1 MVVGEEEEH
10 AAFGGGVR
18 RGSRGTGRGG
28 PPGAGAR
35 CERGFGAGTA
45 ERRAVAVEAELGT
58 WKREPGG
65 TSSGADVSWGGEA
78 DRLIDSPGRGRLGA
92 GGARTEAPPRLVEVT
107 HSSHIVVVERGTRE
121 REGAARRPFAE
132 RPRRFHRRHLHRT
145 SSLSARGEGRAA
157 PPRPS
162 AAPGSARRRP
172 GRRRRVYSYTS
183 AMPRL
188 LMVILIW
195 STKFTPLRVR
205 HGGEG
210 ACGGAPERERTRFV
224 EEASDAAPAGRDR

>member
-1 MVVGEEEEH
+1 MVVGEEEEEEQRSE
-10 AAFGGGVR
+10 GVR
-18 RGSRGTGRGG
+18 RGTGRGG
-28 PPGAGAR
+28 RLERVHAASVAS
-35 CERGFGAGTA
+35 ERG
-45 ERRAVAVEAELGT
+45 RRRDGPSRSRPSWVRGSASPAVPCPAPTFLG
-58 WKREPGG
+58 
-65 TSSGADVSWGGEA
+65 GGEA

-132 RPRRFHRRHLHRT
+132 RPRRFHRRHLRRP

-157 PPRPS
+157 PPRLS